1 MPAIAVVGGLWG
13 DEGKGKVID
22 LLAEKADYVVR
33 YGGGNNA
40 GHTVMNQYGKFSLH
54 LVPAGIFQPHATC
67 VIGNG
72 VVVDPNVLLQEMDM
86 LGKAKIDTSRL
97 MVSSRAH
104 VIMPYH
110 ILLDGLEEERRGS
123 SAIGTT
129 RMGVGPAYVD
139 KVARMGIRVGDLT
152 DRKAL
157 PARLR
162 PILEYKNAILTK
174 VYGKPP
180 VSPEEIYEKCC
191 LYGERLAPYI
201 RDTEQVLYDALERDE
216 LVLLEGA
223 QGTLLDLD
231 YGTYPFVTSSH
242 PVAGGAAVGAG
253 VSPGRISQVIGIYK
267 AYATRVGG
275 GPMPTELSNS
285 LGETIRQRA
294 WEFGATTGRAR
305 RCGWFDAV
313 AGRFSNMV
321 NGFTSA
327 VLTRLDVL
335 DILPT
340 VRICVAYRV
349 GDRTIDTFPGDADTL
364 ARCEPVYEDVPGWL
378 TDTSHARSYDALP
391 ERARAYVKRLE
402 KLIRCPIDI
411 ISIGPRREET
421 IVVRQTF

>member
-22 LLAEKADYVVR
+22 LLAEKVKYVVR

-54 LVPAGIFQPHATC
+54 LVPAGIFQPHVMC
-67 VIGNG
+67 IIGNG
-72 VVVDPNVLLQEMDM
+72 VVVDPNVLLQELDT
-86 LGKAKIDTSRL
+86 LGKAKINTSRL

-110 ILLDGLEEERRGS
+110 ILLDKLEEERRGS

-129 RMGVGPAYVD
+129 HMGVGPAYVD
-139 KVARMGIRVGDLT
+139 KVARTGIRVGDLT
-152 DRKAL
+152 DRNAL
-157 PARLR
+157 LVRLR
-162 PILEYKNAILTK
+162 HTLEYKNAILTK
-174 VYGKPP
+174 VYGKAPI
-180 VSPEEIYEKCC
+180 STEEMYEKCC
-191 LYGERLAPYI
+191 LYGERMAPYI
-201 RDTEQVLYDALERDE
+201 CDTEHVLHDALERDD

-231 YGTYPFVTSSH
+231 YGTYPYVTSSH
-242 PVAGGAAVGAG
+242 PVAGGATVGAG
-253 VSPGRISQVIGIYK
+253 VSPNRISQVIGIYK
-267 AYATRVGG
+267 AYTTRVGG
-275 GPMPTELSNS
+275 GPMPTELSNT

-313 AGRFSNMV
+313 AGRFSSLV

-340 VRICVAYRV
+340 VNICVAYRA
-349 GDRTIDTFPGDADTL
+349 GNRTVDAFPSDPEFL
-364 ARCEPVYEDVPGWL
+364 AHCEPVYEEMPGWL

-391 ERARAYVKRLE
+391 EKARAYVKRLE
-402 KLIRCPIDI
+402 QLICCPIDI

>member
-22 LLAEKADYVVR
+22 LLAEKAKYVVR

-110 ILLDGLEEERRGS
+110 ILLDGLEEERRGN

-174 VYGKPP
+174 VYGKLP

-201 RDTEQVLYDALERDE
+201 RDTEQVLYDALERDD

-349 GDRTIDTFPGDADTL
+349 GDRTIDTFPGDAVTL
-364 ARCEPVYEDVPGWL
+364 SRCEPVYEDMQGWL

-421 IVVRQTF
+421 IIVRQTF